1 MVRPRGGARTKG
13 GEALPVNVEGG
24 TQQVELAGPS
34 VWEAGGVAATQPA
47 WYALWTRSHCEQLV
61 YDQLAARGFRPSL
74 PTVDIWSR
82 HGSLR
87 HLTRSPMF
95 PGYLFMHHAMDKP
108 SYVEVRKVRG
118 LVRVL
123 GERWD
128 RLPTI
133 PDGEIDAIHRI
144 ADARIP
150 VLAHPYL
157 QEGQR
162 VRICRGPLADVE
174 GILLRT
180 KPTKG
185 LLVVSVELLR
195 RSVAVEVDCTCVTPA

>member
-1 MVRPRGGARTKG
+1 MPLNVESGTQLLEEAAPRVGEPGGA
-13 GEALPVNVEGG
+13 
-24 TQQVELAGPS
+24 
-34 VWEAGGVAATQPA
+34 AATQSA

-61 YDQLAARGFRPSL
+61 FDQLAARGFRPSL
-74 PTVDIWSR
+74 PKVDIWSR
-82 HGSLR
+82 HGRLR
-87 HLTRSPMF
+87 HLTRTPMF
-95 PGYLFMHHAMDKP
+95 PGYLFLRLAMDKR
-108 SYVEVRKVRG
+108 SYVEVRTVRG

-128 RLPTI
+128 RLPTV
-133 PDGEIDAIHRI
+133 PDSEIDAIHRI
-144 ADARIP
+144 ADARVP

-162 VRICRGPLADVE
+162 VRIRRGPLADVE

-185 LLVVSVELLR
+185 LLVVSVDLLR
-195 RSVAVEVDCTCVTPA
+195 RSVAVEVDCTSVTPA

>member
-1 MVRPRGGARTKG
+1 MPLNVESGTQLVVEEAAPTG
-13 GEALPVNVEGG
+13 GEPGA
-24 TQQVELAGPS
+24 T
-34 VWEAGGVAATQPA
+34 AATRPA

-61 YDQLAARGFRPSL
+61 YDQLVARGFRPSL
-74 PTVDIWSR
+74 PKIDIWSR
-82 HGSLR
+82 HGRLR
-87 HLTRSPMF
+87 HLTRTPMF
-95 PGYLFMHHAMDKP
+95 PGYLFLCHAMDKQ
-108 SYVEVRKVRG
+108 SWVEVRTVRG

-128 RLPTI
+128 RLPTVA
-133 PDGEIDAIHRI
+133 DSEIDAIHRI
-144 ADARIP
+144 ADAGVP

-162 VRICRGPLADVE
+162 VRIRRGPLADVE

-180 KPTKG
+180 RPTKG

-195 RSVAVEVDCTCVTPA
+195 RSVAVEVDCTSVTPA

>member
-1 MVRPRGGARTKG
+1 
-13 GEALPVNVEGG
+13 VNVEGG
-24 TQQVELAGPS
+24 TQQVELAAPR
-34 VWEAGGVAATQPA
+34 VWEAGGIAATEAA

-61 YDQLAARGFRPSL
+61 HDQLTARGFRPSL
-74 PTVDIWSR
+74 PTIDLWSR
-82 HGSLR
+82 RGGLR

-95 PGYLFMHHAMDKP
+95 PGYLFLHHAMDKP
-108 SYVEVRKVRG
+108 SYVEVLKVRG

-123 GERWD
+123 GDRWD

-185 LLVVSVELLR
+185 LLVVSIELLR

>member
-1 MVRPRGGARTKG
+1 MP
-13 GEALPVNVEGG
+13 LNVEGG
-24 TQQVELAGPS
+24 LQLVE
-34 VWEAGGVAATQPA
+34 EAAPRGGETGGIAATRPA

-95 PGYLFMHHAMDKP
+95 PGYLFLRHAMDRR
-108 SYVEVRKVRG
+108 SYLEVRKVRG

-128 RLPTI
+128 RLPTVA
-133 PDGEIDAIHRI
+133 DDEIDAIQRI

-150 VLAHPYL
+150 ALPHPYL
-157 QEGQR
+157 RDGQR
-162 VRICRGPLADVE
+162 VRIGRGPLADVE

-185 LLVVSVELLR
+185 LLVVSVDLLR
-195 RSVAVEVDCTCVTPA
+195 RSVAVEVDCTCVTPV

>member
-1 MVRPRGGARTKG
+1 MAPRI
-13 GEALPVNVEGG
+13 
-24 TQQVELAGPS
+24 
-34 VWEAGGVAATQPA
+34 WEAGGIAATEAA

-61 YDQLAARGFRPSL
+61 YNQLAARGFQPSL
-74 PTVDIWSR
+74 PTIDIWSR
-82 HGSLR
+82 HGGLR

-95 PGYLFMHHAMDKP
+95 PGYLFLHHAMDKP
-108 SYVEVRKVRG
+108 SYVELRKVRG

-185 LLVVSVELLR
+185 LLVVSIELLQ